1 MPIILFTG
9 IAAGTLY
16 MQSIENSVAY
26 VPGSVTLAEAQN
38 IETLS
43 LVVVSMIAVFAAIT
57 LLNTLVAATIQR
69 RREFAQQRLIGAS
82 PSQVLGMVGIEA
94 AVLAAAGVF
103 LGSIASLATIIP
115 YRIAR
120 TGAILPDAT
129 ILLCLGIVVV
139 AVLLT
144 LGSNLGAAR
153 RTIRLPAVD
162 AIRP

>member
-1 MPIILFTG
+1 MGTALMPIILFTV

-16 MQSIENSVAY
+16 MQSIENSVAH

-38 IETLS
+38 IETLN
-43 LVVVSMIAVFAAIT
+43 LVVSMIAVFAAIT
-57 LLNTLVAATIQR
+57 LLNT
-69 RREFAQQRLIGAS
+69 
-82 PSQVLGMVGIEA
+82 
-94 AVLAAAGVF
+94 LAAAGVF

-120 TGAILPDAT
+120 TGAILPDTT